1 MKSLLSGM
9 VMLTVALPALAL
21 DDKITYTKHIRPLW
35 MDQCERCHGNDSP
48 YLGDF
53 EKDKKRYEDDD
64 KGPRMDTYA
73 DLLFFAAWPDTGA
86 LMRRLDDGT
95 NAKDGKPGNM
105 YKRLGRNQEERQ
117 ANLKLFKQW
126 IGEDA
131 WIMKRP
137 KDVTKEDLLK
147 FKAEY

>member
-1 MKSLLSGM
+1 MKLLLSGM

-95 NAKDGKPGNM
+95 HTKDGKPGNM
-105 YKRLGRNQEERQ
+105 YKRLGRSQEERQ
-117 ANLKLFKQW
+117 ANLKLFKEW

>member
-1 MKSLLSGM
+1 
-9 VMLTVALPALAL
+9 
-21 DDKITYTKHIRPLW
+21 
-35 MDQCERCHGNDSP
+35 
-48 YLGDF
+48 
-53 EKDKKRYEDDD
+53 
-64 KGPRMDTYA
+64 
-73 DLLFFAAWPDTGA
+73 
-86 LMRRLDDGT
+86 
-95 NAKDGKPGNM
+95 M
-105 YKRLGRNQEERQ
+105 YKRLGRNQEQRQ